1 MLPFFTIFG
10 HMVPSQ
16 AVMIAIGYVA
26 AVVVALLRRKV
37 YGLSVPEALVGMVF
51 AGVFELAGDTL
62 MYALQDL
69 PNFIALHE
77 ATGVGFLDYL
87 INQAGMV
94 FYGGFIGG
102 ILSVVVFSAL
112 YKIPFWKAMDT
123 FIPTQAIAHG
133 FGRIGCFL
141 GGCCYGIPFE
151 YGVCLPATGMGNTP
165 LFPVQLVEAACVFG
179 LFAAMMYYGRVKRE
193 PGRLLSLYLIGYGV
207 IRFILEFFR
216 GDDYRGIYGVFSFSQ
231 WISLALIA
239 VGIFLIYRSERKTT
253 GLRAV

>member
-1 MLPFFTIFG
+1 MLPVLTIFG
-10 HMVPSQ
+10 NMISSNV
-16 AVMIAIGYVA
+16 VMIAIGYVA

-37 YGLSVPEALVGMVF
+37 YGLSVPEVLVGMVF
-51 AGVFELAGDTL
+51 AGVFELAGGTL

-69 PNFIALHE
+69 PNFIALHQ
-77 ATGVGFLDYL
+77 ATGTSFLDYL

-94 FYGGFIGG
+94 YYGGFFGG

-112 YKIPFWKAMDT
+112 YKIPFWNAMDT
-123 FIPTQAIAHG
+123 FIPTQAVAHG

-151 YGVCLPATGMGNTP
+151 YGVCLPATGWGDTP

-179 LFAAMMYYGRVKRE
+179 LFAAMMYYGRVKRA

-216 GDDYRGIYGVFSFSQ
+216 GDDYRGIYGIFSFSQ
-231 WISLALIA
+231 WISLGLIA
-239 VGIFLIYRSERKTT
+239 VGIFLVYRSRRKTA
-253 GLRAV
+253 GQQAV